1 MNLEMP
7 SPAEA
12 DSLRTILLI
21 VLGAII
27 LTIPVVCMIVVAR
40 VTAQRKQRLPR
51 NKTDN
56 RALHPAAGLEP
67 MMMAL
72 PTPPG
77 FLDSCY
83 SGAPSH
89 HTYLAHYCDRGG
101 EQQHT
106 SNHGDAEDSAASPS
120 GGQFPWSDSGS
131 NFSDGSTSNSGG
143 NSGGGGNASD

>member
-27 LTIPVVCMIVVAR
+27 LTIPVVCVIVVAR
-40 VTAQRKQRLPR
+40 VTAQRKQRLPQ

-56 RALHPAAGLEP
+56 RALHPAAGLKP

-77 FLDSCY
+77 FLDS
-83 SGAPSH
+83 SHRGVPLH
-89 HTYLAHYCDRGG
+89 HTHLAHYCDRGG

-106 SNHGDAEDSAASPS
+106 LNHGDAEESAASPF
-120 GGQFPWSDSGS
+120 GGQSAKSDSGS
-131 NFSDGSTSNSGG
+131 SSSGGGSSNSGG
-143 NSGGGGNASD
+143 GSGGGGNVSD